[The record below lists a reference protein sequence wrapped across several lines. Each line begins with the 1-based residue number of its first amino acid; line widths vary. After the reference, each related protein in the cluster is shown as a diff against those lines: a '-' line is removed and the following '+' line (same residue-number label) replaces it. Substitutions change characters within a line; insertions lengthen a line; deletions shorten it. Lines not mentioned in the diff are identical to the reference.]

1 MYKLSALLQMEKRI
15 QNVLFTV
22 LFFGSTLV
30 FGQSTSATDPDISI
44 KNTYYKKF
52 KREVL
57 SYSHKEYDALFFDFL
72 SKSNDSKLILSK
84 EDYYNYTIK
93 IAIYS
98 EKLGLLYKNQKES
111 ANKTKKEWFD
121 KRYSEYVNSKK

>member
-1 MYKLSALLQMEKRI
+1 MKKKIHNLLI
-15 QNVLFTV
+15 AV

-30 FGQSTSATDPDISI
+30 YAQSKPSTDPDISI

-72 SKSNDSKLILSK
+72 SKSNDSKSILTK
-84 EDYYNYTIK
+84 EEYYTYTIK

-98 EKLGLLYKNQKES
+98 EKLGLLYKNKKDE
-111 ANKTKKEWFD
+111 ANATKQEWFD
-121 KRYSEYVNSKK
+121 KNYTEYLTSKK